1 MKGFLCAQMA
11 GAPEA
16 RKAPPTGFVQSCS
29 LLCRFPPLSK
39 REVEV
44 MLELQKGPELL
55 SEPVGSLGPLGH
67 PIESCWDPKGTA
79 EVGSDP
85 FFLQK
90 CAPSSR
96 EDLLTPCGCRAE
108 VQ

>member
-16 RKAPPTGFVQSCS
+16 GKAAPIGFMQSCS
-29 LLCRFPPLSK
+29 LLREFPPLSK
-39 REVEV
+39 REVVV
-44 MLELQKGPELL
+44 MLELQKVPGLL
-55 SEPVGSLGPLGH
+55 PQPVGSLGPLGH
-67 PIESCWDPKGTA
+67 PVGSCWDPKGAA

-90 CAPSSR
+90 HAPSSR
-96 EDLLTPCGCRAE
+96 GGSSRPVR
-108 VQ
+108 VQS